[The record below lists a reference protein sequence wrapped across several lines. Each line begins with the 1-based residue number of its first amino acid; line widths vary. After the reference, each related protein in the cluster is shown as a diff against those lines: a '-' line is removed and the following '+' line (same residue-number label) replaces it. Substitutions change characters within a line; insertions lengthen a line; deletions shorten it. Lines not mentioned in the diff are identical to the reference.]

1 MDEWPL
7 WTGRLRSGPLLRT
20 AEKSPKDGSG
30 PHWEQLVFRGTWRDV
45 SIPTSSVQTDA
56 CLPAPE
62 QGGKSGSFSVYPAEK
77 KVSPGGDHV
86 LAEWGIR
93 QPR

>member
-1 MDEWPL
+1 MAAVDRQTEVWAPTPYSREIPL
-7 WTGRLRSGPLLRT
+7 K
-20 AEKSPKDGSG
+20 EGSG
-30 PHWEQLVFRGTWRDV
+30 PRWELLVFRGTCRDV

-62 QGGKSGSFSVYPAEK
+62 QGGKPGSVSVYPAEK
-77 KVSPGGDHV
+77 KGSPGGDHV